1 VHHLEKF
8 EALMTE
14 LGPVLN
20 PLSIS
25 YFSGDNTWAVQLDEE
40 TGVLVDFVADQGKF
54 VLHCELGA
62 PPAGDRF
69 TLYELLL
76 RYNYHWNDTGGGRM
90 ALDENGGNVVFLFE
104 SSAHDM
110 DVTQLTTILR
120 NFHDAALAWK
130 IVVHESGPNQS
141 PQSTE
146 HMFANMI
153 RG

>member
-1 VHHLEKF
+1 MLYLEQF

-14 LGPVLN
+14 LGPVLD
-20 PLSIS
+20 PLGLS
-25 YFSGDNTWAVQLDEE
+25 YFPGDNTWSVQLDEE
-40 TGVLVDFVADQGKF
+40 TGVLVEFLAEQGKF
-54 VLHCELGA
+54 VLHCELGT

-120 NFHDAALAWK
+120 NFHDAALAWR
-130 IVVHESGPNQS
+130 IVVQEAGRNQT
-141 PQSTE
+141 PQSSE
-146 HMFANMI
+146 HIFFNMI